1 NYANVAGNFIGGAIS
16 NLYYPASQRGFG
28 LTMGRGASV
37 TYEGIV
43 GAEIAE
49 FWPDI
54 GQRLAK
60 KRAEKLA
67 KKRAQQTSAPDGSN

>member
-1 NYANVAGNFIGGAIS
+1 FIGGAIS
-16 NLYYPASQRGFG
+16 NVYYPANDRGFG

-54 GQRLAK
+54 AQHFMKKKQAK
-60 KRAEKLA
+60 AVA
-67 KKRAQQTSAPDGSN
+67 SSQ